1 MIVILKYAVMIYE
14 QNGFFLVS
22 IKVKDK
28 ENPCT
33 YHSKELKTHKA
44 ISTFINS
51 TISGKK
57 SLYLKEV
64 ITI

>member
-1 MIVILKYAVMIYE
+1 MTMILKYAVMIYE

-33 YHSKELKTHKA
+33 YHSKELKNFKQ
-44 ISTFINS
+44 ISTFINA

-57 SLYLKEV
+57 SFYLKEI
-64 ITI
+64 IT